1 MPVQIQMRRGT
12 TSEWSTA
19 NPTLASGEVGVDTT
33 LTKFKVGNGSTA
45 WNSLGYAS
53 LTFQGAYAGGTT
65 YYPNDIA
72 TYNGSSYICIL
83 QSTGNLPT
91 NATYWSVLAQA
102 GSGDV
107 TGPAS
112 STDNV
117 LAVYDGTTGKLL
129 KNSTMPISSVGY
141 IGAPQST
148 NTTVAASDAG
158 KHIYFTGGSTAT
170 LTVNTNATT
179 PIDVGTTI
187 LVVNNNSGSL
197 TISGAGVT
205 FQLANGA
212 TGNRTVA
219 TKGMASLLKV
229 ATDTWWVTG
238 PGVT

>member
-65 YYPNDIA
+65 YYPNDIVG
-72 TYNGSSYICIL
+72 YNGSSYICIL

-117 LAVYDGTTGKLL
+117 LAVFDGTTGNSPAIAGNTKYDDDTGLL
-129 KNSTMPISSVGY
+129 TSNITP
-141 IGAPQST
+141 AT
-148 NTTVAASDAG
+148 N
-158 KHIYFTGGSTAT
+158 
-170 LTVNTNATT
+170 
-179 PIDVGTTI
+179 GTTD
-187 LVVNNNSGSL
+187 
-197 TISGAGVT
+197 T
-205 FQLANGA
+205 FVFPLP
-212 TGNRTVA
+212 
-219 TKGMASLLKV
+219 LKV
-229 ATDTWWVTG
+229 IRGIRLTAGGAAQAGQVLISYIEEI
-238 PGVT
+238 V